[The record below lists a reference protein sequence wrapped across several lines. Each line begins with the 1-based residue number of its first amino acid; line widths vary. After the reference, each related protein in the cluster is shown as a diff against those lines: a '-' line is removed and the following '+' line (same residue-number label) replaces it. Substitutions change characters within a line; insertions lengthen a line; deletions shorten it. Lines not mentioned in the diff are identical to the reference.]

1 MSLRLQTWGEFHAQI
16 GWLGRPGRREQTPRC
31 GRGPG
36 RARQGPGPR
45 PQAVLARRHRKALG
59 QSIAVFQQAQRL
71 RPSGKIN
78 GMGSDVDR
86 LENALP
92 AGHRRM
98 SGVPGTV
105 LVRRRLTAA
114 PAPAAE
120 AAAKTEAT
128 APLPD
133 FERTALADLQR
144 DLYEAHKL

>member
-1 MSLRLQTWGEFHAQI
+1 
-16 GWLGRPGRREQTPRC
+16 
-31 GRGPG
+31 
-36 RARQGPGPR
+36 
-45 PQAVLARRHRKALG
+45 
-59 QSIAVFQQAQRL
+59 VFQQAQRL

-78 GMGSDVDR
+78 RLGSDVDR
-86 LENALP
+86 LESALP

-120 AAAKTEAT
+120 AAARTEAT

-144 DLYEAHKL
+144 DLYEAPNF